1 MKHSLTTILKIILS
15 ISIAAIVLISI
26 GCSEKTSSEDNSL
39 QTIKD
44 AGKLVLGLDDTF
56 APMGFR
62 DGSGEIVGF
71 DIDLAKEVASR
82 MGVELEIKP
91 IDWSS
96 SILSLNKGDIDVLWN
111 GVTINESRKEQINF
125 SKPYLNNRLIIV
137 KPKDRNDIN
146 SKEDLAGKV
155 LGVQVGSN
163 DEALQSD
170 PISKEA
176 KEIRKYDVNVNAFLD
191 LKAKRIDAVIIDE
204 VAAQYYISEE
214 KVDFVVVENSPLTE
228 EFYGIGFRKSD
239 GELLAEVDR
248 ILDEMKADG
257 KAAEISQKWFAKDI
271 VLKED
276 KIIKSKRNKREAAL
290 KNATS
295 LYL

>member
-1 MKHSLTTILKIILS
+1 MVKKMKSKLTTISKTFKIILS
-15 ISIAAIVLISI
+15 ISIAVIVLISI
-26 GCSEKTSSEDNSL
+26 GCSEKTSTEDNSL
-39 QTIKD
+39 QTIKG

-125 SKPYLNNRLIIV
+125 SKPYLNNRLVIV
-137 KPKDRNDIN
+137 KPKYRNDIN

-191 LKAKRIDAVIIDE
+191 LRAKRIDAVIIDE

-239 GELLAEVDR
+239 AQLLAEVDR

-271 VLKED
+271 VLK
-276 KIIKSKRNKREAAL
+276 
-290 KNATS
+290 
-295 LYL
+295 

>member
-1 MKHSLTTILKIILS
+1 MKSIFKAIFSIVMATIIMTTIIA
-15 ISIAAIVLISI
+15 ISV
-26 GCSEKTSSEDNSL
+26 GCSKKGSSENNSI
-39 QTIKD
+39 QKVKD
-44 AGKLVLGLDDTF
+44 SGKLVLGLDDTF

-62 DGSGEIVGF
+62 DNSGEIVGF
-71 DIDLAKEVASR
+71 DIDLAKEVAHR

-111 GVTINESRKEQINF
+111 GLTINETRKEQINF
-125 SKPYLNNRLIIV
+125 SKPYLNNRLVIV
-137 KPKDRNDIN
+137 KPKGRNDIN
-146 SKEDLAGKV
+146 SKEDLAGKI

-170 PISKEA
+170 PISKKA

-191 LKAKRIDAVIIDE
+191 LRAKRIDVVIIDE

-228 EFYGIGFRKSD
+228 EFYGVGFRKNST
-239 GELLAEVDR
+239 ELLAEVDR

-257 KAAEISQKWFAKDI
+257 KASEISQKWFAKDI
-271 VLKED
+271 VLK
-276 KIIKSKRNKREAAL
+276 
-290 KNATS
+290 
-295 LYL
+295 

>member
-1 MKHSLTTILKIILS
+1 MAKMKSKLITISKTFKIILS
-15 ISIAAIVLISI
+15 ISIAAIILIAV
-26 GCSEKTSSEDNSL
+26 GCSEKSSGEDNSL
-39 QTIKD
+39 QKIKD

-62 DGSGEIVGF
+62 DDSGEIVGF

-170 PISKEA
+170 SISKKA

-191 LKAKRIDAVIIDE
+191 LMAKRIDVVIIDE

-214 KVDFVVVENSPLTE
+214 KADFVVVENSPLTE
-228 EFYGIGFRKSD
+228 EFYGIGFRKTD
-239 GELLAEVDR
+239 EQLLTEVDK

-271 VLKED
+271 VLK
-276 KIIKSKRNKREAAL
+276 
-290 KNATS
+290 
-295 LYL
+295 

>member
-1 MKHSLTTILKIILS
+1 MKSVKIILS
-15 ISIAAIVLISI
+15 IVITIIMLA
-26 GCSEKTSSEDNSL
+26 GCSEKSASVDNSL
-39 QTIKD
+39 QKVKD
-44 AGKLVLGLDDTF
+44 AGKLILGLDDTF

-62 DGSGEIVGF
+62 DSSGEVVGF

-111 GVTINESRKEQINF
+111 GLTINESRKEQINF
-125 SKPYLNNRLIIV
+125 SKPYLNNRLVIV
-137 KPKDRNDIN
+137 KPNNRSDIN

-163 DEALQSD
+163 DEALSLD

-191 LKAKRIDAVIIDE
+191 LKAKRIDVVIIDE

-214 KVDFVVVENSPLTE
+214 KVDFVVVENSSLTE
-228 EFYGIGFRKSD
+228 EFYGVGFRKTD
-239 GELLAEVDR
+239 AKLLAEVDR

-257 KAAEISQKWFAKDI
+257 KASEISQKWFVKDI
-271 VLKED
+271 VLK
-276 KIIKSKRNKREAAL
+276 
-290 KNATS
+290 
-295 LYL
+295 

>member
-1 MKHSLTTILKIILS
+1 MKSKLITISKTFKIILS
-15 ISIAAIVLISI
+15 ISIAAIILMSI
-26 GCSEKTSSEDNSL
+26 GCSEKSSGEDNSL
-39 QTIKD
+39 QKVKD

-62 DGSGEIVGF
+62 DDSGEIVGF

-170 PISKEA
+170 SISKKA

-191 LKAKRIDAVIIDE
+191 LMAKRIDAVIIDE

-228 EFYGIGFRKSD
+228 EFYGIGFRKTDSQ
-239 GELLAEVDR
+239 LLSEVDK

-271 VLKED
+271 VLK
-276 KIIKSKRNKREAAL
+276 
-290 KNATS
+290 
-295 LYL
+295 

>member
-1 MKHSLTTILKIILS
+1 MKSKLTTISKTFKIILS
-15 ISIAAIVLISI
+15 ISIAVIVLISI
-26 GCSEKTSSEDNSL
+26 GCSEKTSTEDNSL
-39 QTIKD
+39 QTIKG

-125 SKPYLNNRLIIV
+125 SKPYLNNRLVIV
-137 KPKDRNDIN
+137 KPKYRNDIN

-191 LKAKRIDAVIIDE
+191 LRAKRIDAVIIDE

-239 GELLAEVDR
+239 AQLLAEVDR

-271 VLKED
+271 VLK
-276 KIIKSKRNKREAAL
+276 
-290 KNATS
+290 
-295 LYL
+295 

>member
-1 MKHSLTTILKIILS
+1 MKSILKTFFHVIMATIIMIVIIAIS
-15 ISIAAIVLISI
+15 IS
-26 GCSEKTSSEDNSL
+26 CSKKDSTEDNSI
-39 QTIKD
+39 QKVKD
-44 AGKLVLGLDDTF
+44 SGKLILGLDDTF

-62 DGSGEIVGF
+62 DDSEEIVGF

-82 MGVELEIKP
+82 MGVKLEIKP

-111 GVTINESRKEQINF
+111 GLTINETRKEQINF
-125 SKPYLNNRLIIV
+125 SKPYLNNRLVIV
-137 KPKDRNDIN
+137 KPKNRNDIN
-146 SKEDLAGKV
+146 SKNDLAGKI

-191 LKAKRIDAVIIDE
+191 LRAKRIDAVIIDE
-204 VAAQYYISEE
+204 VAAQYYISQE
-214 KVDFVVVENSPLTE
+214 KIDFVVVENSPLTE
-228 EFYGIGFRKSD
+228 EFYGVGFRKTDSK
-239 GELLAEVDR
+239 LLAEVDR

-257 KAAEISQKWFAKDI
+257 KASEISQKWFAKDI
-271 VLKED
+271 VLK
-276 KIIKSKRNKREAAL
+276 
-290 KNATS
+290 
-295 LYL
+295 

>member
-1 MKHSLTTILKIILS
+1 MKSILKTFKIILS
-15 ISIAAIVLISI
+15 IFMSAIILMSF
-26 GCSEKTSSEDNSL
+26 GCSEKNSAGTEDNSL
-39 QTIKD
+39 QKIKD

-62 DGSGEIVGF
+62 DESGEIVGF

-82 MGVELEIKP
+82 IGVELEIKP

-111 GVTINESRKEQINF
+111 GVTINESRKAQINF

-191 LKAKRIDAVIIDE
+191 LRAKRIDAVIIDE

-228 EFYGIGFRKSD
+228 EFYGIGFRKTD
-239 GELLAEVDR
+239 VELLTEVDR

-257 KAAEISQKWFAKDI
+257 TSAEISQKWFAKDI
-271 VLKED
+271 VLK
-276 KIIKSKRNKREAAL
+276 
-290 KNATS
+290 
-295 LYL
+295 

>member
-1 MKHSLTTILKIILS
+1 MKSKLITISKTFKIILS
-15 ISIAAIVLISI
+15 ISIAAIILMSI
-26 GCSEKTSSEDNSL
+26 GCSEKSSGEDNSL
-39 QTIKD
+39 QKVKD

-62 DGSGEIVGF
+62 DDSGEIVGF

-170 PISKEA
+170 PISKKA

-191 LKAKRIDAVIIDE
+191 LMAKRIDVVIIDE

-228 EFYGIGFRKSD
+228 EFYGIGFRKTDSQ
-239 GELLAEVDR
+239 LLSEVDK

-271 VLKED
+271 VLK
-276 KIIKSKRNKREAAL
+276 
-290 KNATS
+290 
-295 LYL
+295 

>member
-1 MKHSLTTILKIILS
+1 MKSILKTFKIILS
-15 ISIAAIVLISI
+15 IFMSAIILMSF
-26 GCSEKTSSEDNSL
+26 GCSEKNSAGTEDNSL
-39 QTIKD
+39 QKVKD
-44 AGKLVLGLDDTF
+44 AGKLILGLDDTF

-62 DGSGEIVGF
+62 DESGEIVGF

-111 GVTINESRKEQINF
+111 GVTINESRKAQINF

-191 LKAKRIDAVIIDE
+191 LRAKRIDAVIIDE

-228 EFYGIGFRKSD
+228 EFYGIGFRKTD
-239 GELLAEVDR
+239 VELLTEVDR

-257 KAAEISQKWFAKDI
+257 TSAEISQKWFAKDI
-271 VLKED
+271 VLK
-276 KIIKSKRNKREAAL
+276 
-290 KNATS
+290 
-295 LYL
+295 

>member
-1 MKHSLTTILKIILS
+1 MKSKLITISKTFKIILS
-15 ISIAAIVLISI
+15 ISIAAIILMSI
-26 GCSEKTSSEDNSL
+26 GCSEKSSGEDNSL
-39 QTIKD
+39 QKVKD

-62 DGSGEIVGF
+62 DDSGEIVGF

-170 PISKEA
+170 SISKKA

-191 LKAKRIDAVIIDE
+191 LMAKRIDAVIIDE

-228 EFYGIGFRKSD
+228 EFYGIGFRKTD
-239 GELLAEVDR
+239 GQLLTEVDK

-271 VLKED
+271 VLK
-276 KIIKSKRNKREAAL
+276 
-290 KNATS
+290 
-295 LYL
+295 

>member
-1 MKHSLTTILKIILS
+1 MKSIFKAIFSIVMSTIIMTTIIA
-15 ISIAAIVLISI
+15 ISV
-26 GCSEKTSSEDNSL
+26 GCSKKDSSESNSI
-39 QTIKD
+39 QKVKD
-44 AGKLVLGLDDTF
+44 SGKLVLGLDDTF

-62 DGSGEIVGF
+62 DNSGEIVGF
-71 DIDLAKEVASR
+71 DIDLAKEVANR

-91 IDWSS
+91 IEWSS

-111 GVTINESRKEQINF
+111 GLTINETRKEQINF
-125 SKPYLNNRLIIV
+125 SKPYLNNRLVIV

-146 SKEDLAGKV
+146 SKEDLAGKI

-228 EFYGIGFRKSD
+228 EFYGVGFRKNAT
-239 GELLAEVDR
+239 ELLVEVDR

-257 KAAEISQKWFAKDI
+257 KASEISQKWFAKDI
-271 VLKED
+271 VLK
-276 KIIKSKRNKREAAL
+276 
-290 KNATS
+290 
-295 LYL
+295 

>member
-1 MKHSLTTILKIILS
+1 MKTVLTIILS
-15 ISIAAIVLISI
+15 IIMAISI
-26 GCSEKTSSEDNSL
+26 SCSEKGTSEDNSL
-39 QTIKD
+39 QKVKD
-44 AGKLVLGLDDTF
+44 SGKLILGLDDTF

-62 DGSGEIVGF
+62 DNSGEIVGF
-71 DIDLAKEVASR
+71 DIDLAKETASR
-82 MGVELEIKP
+82 MGVALEIKP

-111 GVTINESRKEQINF
+111 GLTINESRQEQINF

-163 DEALQSD
+163 DEALSLD

-191 LKAKRIDAVIIDE
+191 LMAKRIDAVIIDE

-214 KVDFVVVENSPLTE
+214 KVDFAVVENSPLTE
-228 EFYGIGFRKSD
+228 EFYGVGFRKTD
-239 GELLAEVDR
+239 DKLLAEVNR

-257 KAAEISQKWFAKDI
+257 KASEISQKWFAKDI
-271 VLKED
+271 VLK
-276 KIIKSKRNKREAAL
+276 
-290 KNATS
+290 
-295 LYL
+295 